1 MAKKRCLKRAP
12 GKTRCLRWAKVSSSK
27 PRARKRSGGSTKR
40 RSGGGS
46 KAACV
51 GAPFR
56 MKTKAGIKCAC
67 VAKRKGTLV
76 PKFVKMTKCN
86 LPGTKV
92 SDFKSERKMY
102 IPMVKV

>member
-1 MAKKRCLKRAP
+1 MAKRRCLKRAA
-12 GKTRCLRWAKVSSSK
+12 GKTKCLRWAKASSK
-27 PRARKRSGGSTKR
+27 PRAKKRSGGSTKR

-56 MKTKAGIKCAC
+56 MKTKRGVKCAC

-86 LPGTKV
+86 AAGTKV
-92 SDFKSERKMY
+92 SDFKSERKIY